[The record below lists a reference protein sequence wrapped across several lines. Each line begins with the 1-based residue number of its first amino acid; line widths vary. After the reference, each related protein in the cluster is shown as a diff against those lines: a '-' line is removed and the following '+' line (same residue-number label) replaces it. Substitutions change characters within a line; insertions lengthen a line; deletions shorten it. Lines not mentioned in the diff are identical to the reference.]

1 MSRLSLLSPD
11 FLEFEKRVVDPIH
24 AYWLDHSEPALQQSA
39 DLLAALA
46 AHTDPD
52 RRAPL
57 QLVVVNGWLSKQF
70 GYRMKRGH
78 LEKLN
83 PGYDV
88 RIRRIPRPDA
98 PTGRAHGRKLGFE
111 LTALGDRTLP
121 TFFFSVQDET
131 GRDVALTGS
140 SSESRFKLDHFVPSS
155 VRSATPQH
163 DPVGYVDDVLNLGVS
178 AEDRDLTWMSAIIH
192 RNPREVM
199 ELVDSPVGHRLAG
212 FVARLYEGW
221 PAAARWGDRFSLVA
235 NGLAGPFS
243 SDLRP
248 VGVLATDVAPAE
260 PATVAMP
267 VPRLERSGS
276 VVRFAPGEA
285 VARIPSPE
293 WVHLDDAVVQNGGTV
308 IADGNFVAYEASAHP
323 SLDVVSGQSDTVFGS
338 RMHPEAA
345 LVEMRPIAQET
356 VPEGVL
362 ISGRNDFNWFHWF
375 IEYLPRV
382 LMIEPGVADDV
393 PVLVT
398 TRVPKTG
405 IAALRSLTR
414 RPIVELD
421 AETAHRVGRLHVV
434 APQMQ
439 ILDSTRLPWSDGL
452 SVNVDSLRAVRS
464 ALGLDGAVA
473 RDGRAVFLQRKSG
486 HRGMSNET
494 DIAAIAVKHGLE
506 VLDPG
511 AMTWDEQ
518 KALFSSAS
526 LLVGASGAVMANYLL
541 MSPGSRVLAL
551 TSEALEDFVLPAA
564 IAATAGVEF
573 TYVTGESTTELADHD
588 HRIGWMHSDFR
599 ISEEAFEEAL
609 LAELAIVR
617 SASA

>member
-1 MSRLSLLSPD
+1 MSRIKLLSPE
-11 FLEFEKRVVDPIH
+11 FLEFEKKVVDPIH

-39 DLLAALA
+39 DLLAELA
-46 AHTDPD
+46 ERTNPD
-52 RRAPL
+52 QRAPL

-78 LEKLN
+78 LERLN

-111 LTALGDRTLP
+111 LTALGDRSLP
-121 TFFFSVQDET
+121 TFSFSVRDED
-131 GRDVALTGS
+131 GLDVALAGS
-140 SSESRFKLDHFVPSS
+140 SSESRFKLDHFVPET
-155 VRSATPQH
+155 VRAAKPQRG
-163 DPVGYVDDVLNLGVS
+163 PVGYVDDVLNLGVS
-178 AEDRDLTWMSAIIH
+178 ETDRDLTWLSAFIH

-212 FVARLYEGW
+212 SVARLYEGW

-248 VGVLATDVAPAE
+248 LGVLATDVP
-260 PATVAMP
+260 PTDSPTVALP
-267 VPRLERSGS
+267 VPRLQRSGN
-276 VVRFAPGEA
+276 VVRFSPGTVA
-285 VARIPSPE
+285 ARIPSQE

-308 IADGNFVAYEASAHP
+308 IADEHFVAYEASAHP

-345 LVEMRPIAQET
+345 LVEMRPIAHGT
-356 VPEGVL
+356 VDEGVL

-382 LMIEPGVADDV
+382 LMIEPTVADDV

-405 IAALRSLTR
+405 IAALESLTR
-414 RPIVELD
+414 RPIVRLD
-421 AETAHRVGRLHVV
+421 PEMAHRVGRLHVL

-439 ILDSTRLPWSDGL
+439 ILDSTRLPWSEGL
-452 SVNVDSLRAVRS
+452 SVNVDSLLAVRA

-486 HRGMSNET
+486 HRGMSNQS
-494 DIAAIAVKHGLE
+494 DIAAIALKHGLE

-573 TYVTGESTTELADHD
+573 TYVTGESTTVLADHD
-588 HRIGWMHSDFR
+588 HRISWIHSDFR
-599 ISEEAFEEAL
+599 IPEEAFEQAL
-609 LAELAIVR
+609 LAELAVVR
-617 SASA
+617 AASA